1 MKLTQST
8 SQKLHSND
16 LLPQT
21 AHIRYDAHSSQP
33 QEEVTAHRDV
43 RRRSPRDEA
52 PSWSPRLEGLAC
64 PARATLATLVMLL
77 SGAGSLSCRHAPAPA
92 PGPRTAVQVLI
103 QAGPVINPG
112 DDGQPWP
119 TAVTL
124 YQLRGDPDAPE
135 HAPLDSA
142 AVLSRGDA
150 AFGELLLER
159 REYTAFPDTRAR
171 VVVPLGPE
179 TTHLVA
185 VAHFREPLGDAA
197 LLVFPVPDRRTA
209 DPCLYLG
216 LERSELDGGPFP
228 PPGFDPAAFA
238 TTCPPPAAP
247 KQPVPADSKP
257 APVPPDSPTAPPRPP
272 VPPDSHTVSRR
283 PSPPLRT
290 AAAPSRPPVPPDSPA
305 IPAGAAP

>member
-1 MKLTQST
+1 
-8 SQKLHSND
+8 
-16 LLPQT
+16 
-21 AHIRYDAHSSQP
+21 
-33 QEEVTAHRDV
+33 
-43 RRRSPRDEA
+43 
-52 PSWSPRLEGLAC
+52 
-64 PARATLATLVMLL
+64 MLL

-103 QAGPVINPG
+103 QAGAVLNPG

-119 TAVTL
+119 TAVTH
-124 YQLRGDPDAPE
+124 YQLRGDPKAPE
-135 HAPLDSA
+135 HPPLDSSI
-142 AVLSRGDA
+142 VLSRGDA

-197 LLVFPVPDRRTA
+197 LLVFPVPDAAATTRTTHPA

-247 KQPVPADSKP
+247 KQPVPSDSNP
-257 APVPPDSPTAPPRPP
+257 APVPEDSP
-272 VPPDSHTVSRR
+272 
-283 PSPPLRT
+283 SPT
-290 AAAPSRPPVPPDSPA
+290 
-305 IPAGAAP
+305 AGAAP